1 MSDQQLQS
9 LIKWLDT
16 FDLNAKHTSH
26 EEISDGAAIAEALAQ
41 IAPEWFTAAWQSKI
55 KPDVGTN
62 WRLKISNLKKI
73 IEAVMEY
80 YVECLNQP
88 LSGYVKPD
96 AGKIGEHCDSDELR
110 RLLQLVLGCAVNC
123 NQKQQYI
130 TRIMS
135 MEESVQQAIMQSIQE
150 LEGSMHGPRLSL
162 GSSLNFDTV
171 DTTDATQQRLLAELQ
186 FAVDLRDQLGQRC
199 HELDQQLSLLQEEKA
214 ALIAENKKLQ
224 LRLDEF
230 DNPEES
236 GSTMIYSGLRKQVED
251 LKDEIFKI
259 ETSRDDYRLK
269 VELMEK
275 EVFELQ
281 SKQEELQKAADEAN
295 HLKDEIDALR
305 ETADKAA
312 KYESTIESY
321 KKKMEDLSDLRRQV
335 KILEDKNMEYMES
348 KITYEEETKRAALV
362 RNHLELCKQQLAEC
376 HHKLDEQSHKCDR
389 LEFEAKKMEAKLS
402 SLQRERDRLIIERDA
417 LRETNE
423 ELKCTQVQAHDNH
436 GIPGSDDPV
445 AAECIPHEFKE
456 KMLLM
461 QHEIKM
467 LKLNQEGHDE
477 KLPTVQAL
485 LEDSE
490 ERLNT
495 IRGQNRKANQRIIE
509 LENKLEEVTENQM
522 STEAKGDAHLG
533 LQQRINQLMDDL
545 KKANTERE
553 NLMLQLEEREAA
565 LQIQKQKAFTFQEAL
580 TKKES
585 ECNSLDE
592 RYRKYLEKA
601 KSVIRSLDPKQSSSS
616 PSEVVILRNQLME
629 KRKTIEDLERSIKEA
644 KLLREMEDKMMTT
657 AYYHLGFTCKR
668 EAVDQHLSALS
679 SSQGHSF
686 LARQRQPAARR
697 AINPSYNLEYV
708 Q

>member
-1 MSDQQLQS
+1 MNDQLDS

-16 FDLNAKHTSH
+16 FELESKHSSV
-26 EEISDGAAIAEALAQ
+26 EDISDGAAIAEALAQ

-55 KPDVGTN
+55 KLSVGSN
-62 WRLKISNLKKI
+62 WRLKISNLRKI
-73 IEAVMEY
+73 VEAVMEY

-96 AGKIGEHCDSDELR
+96 ASKIGEHCDSDELR

-130 TRIMS
+130 TRIMR

-162 GSSLNFDTV
+162 GTSLNFEALDV
-171 DTTDATQQRLLAELQ
+171 ADGSQQVVELMVELQ
-186 FAVDLRDQLGQRC
+186 QATDLKDQLGQRC
-199 HELDQQLSLLQEEKA
+199 HELDQQLSILQEEKA
-214 ALIAENKKLQ
+214 TLLAENRKLQ
-224 LRLDEF
+224 QRLEEF
-230 DNPEES
+230 DNTEES
-236 GSTMIYSGLRKQVED
+236 GSTMMYSGLRKQVED

-269 VELMEK
+269 VELLEK

-295 HLKDEIDALR
+295 NFKDEIDALR

-312 KYESTIESY
+312 KYEQTIESY

-335 KILEDKNMEYMES
+335 KILEEKNMEYMET
-348 KITYEEETKRAALV
+348 KITYEEETKRAGLV
-362 RNHLELCKQQLAEC
+362 RNHLELCKQQLAEF
-376 HHKLDEQSHKCDR
+376 HHKLDEQSNKCDK

-402 SLQRERDRLIIERDA
+402 SLQRERDRLIMERDA
-417 LRETNE
+417 LKETNE
-423 ELKCTQVQAHDNH
+423 ELKCTQVQALEKMTM
-436 GIPGSDDPV
+436 PGSVDDSSG
-445 AAECIPHEFKE
+445 AECVPHEMKE
-456 KMLLM
+456 RMLLL

-467 LKLNQEGHDE
+467 LKLNQTGNDD

-495 IRGQNRKANQRIIE
+495 LRGQNRKANQRIIE
-509 LENKLEEVTENQM
+509 LENKLEEATENRA
-522 STEAKGDAHLG
+522 STEAKGDS
-533 LQQRINQLMDDL
+533 QRINHLQEEL
-545 KKANTERE
+545 KKANAERE
-553 NLMLQLEEREAA
+553 HLIAQMEERESA
-565 LQIQKQKAFTFQEAL
+565 LQTQKQKVFALQESL
-580 TKKES
+580 TRKEI
-585 ECNSLDE
+585 ECNALDE
-592 RYRKYLEKA
+592 RYRKYIEKA
-601 KSVIRSLDPKQSSSS
+601 KSVIRSLDPKQGNSS
-616 PSEVVILRNQLME
+616 PSELVILRNQLME
-629 KRKTIEDLERSIKEA
+629 KRKKIEDMERSLKEA
-644 KLLREMEDKMMTT
+644 KLLREMEEKMMTT
-657 AYYHLGFTCKR
+657 AFYQLSFACKR

-697 AINPSYNLEYV
+697 AIHPSYNLEYV